1 MIRIKFPQWLGVWMV
16 LLGAAS
22 AFGQSTPER
31 IRISYS
37 SGGMTSID
45 LFIAQDRKYFQQQG
59 LNAELIRVPANLA
72 ITAGISGDID
82 VLGSIGSA
90 IRSIQR
96 GTPLKVISVT
106 LRRPL
111 FFLVARPEFNSIKDL
126 KGKTLGIVTFG
137 GSQHTTAKR
146 MLALGG
152 LNADK
157 ELTSVQ
163 IGEEA
168 VQLQA
173 LSTNAIQMAAISPPY
188 AQIAKKKVNMKILE
202 TSTGKFANL
211 SDRPAGHI
219 KMLPKLT

>member
-1 MIRIKFPQWLGVWMV
+1 MSVEEQVEIRLQELPMIGIKVAKWLGVW
-16 LLGAAS
+16 LALIGTAAVF
-22 AFGQSTPER
+22 AQNAPER

-111 FFLVARPEFNSIKDL
+111 FFLVA
-126 KGKTLGIVTFG
+126 
-137 GSQHTTAKR
+137 
-146 MLALGG
+146 
-152 LNADK
+152 
-157 ELTSVQ
+157 
-163 IGEEA
+163 
-168 VQLQA
+168 
-173 LSTNAIQMAAISPPY
+173 
-188 AQIAKKKVNMKILE
+188 
-202 TSTGKFANL
+202 
-211 SDRPAGHI
+211 
-219 KMLPKLT
+219 LP